1 MRALEQNLLG
11 WNPEGSKRPRA
22 PALCS
27 AGSMVKMA
35 PLDLNHL
42 QAMLP
47 EWVWTHLIYQ
57 PLKHIDVLENVFS
70 VEPRGQR

>member
-1 MRALEQNLLG
+1 
-11 WNPEGSKRPRA
+11 
-22 PALCS
+22 
-27 AGSMVKMA
+27 MVKMA